1 MIVCQKKGS
10 VCVVSFD
17 EDEQLR
23 DPEPLRE
30 YIREL
35 LDQGQNQILIDMAN
49 VTYISSS
56 VLGVLIT
63 TYRELQSSNGTIKLV
78 NVQPSVSNLFSITRI
93 DRIIEMFNDID
104 TALKSFE

>member
-1 MIVCQKKGS
+1 MISSQKRGS

-23 DPEPLRE
+23 DAEPLRDF
-30 YIREL
+30 IREL
-35 LDQGQNQILIDMAN
+35 IDENNHYILMDMAN

-63 TYRELQSSNGTIKLV
+63 TYRELQTKNGTLKLV
-78 NVQPSVSNLFSITRI
+78 NLQPSVSNLFSITRL
-93 DRIIEMFNDID
+93 DRIIEMFNDIE